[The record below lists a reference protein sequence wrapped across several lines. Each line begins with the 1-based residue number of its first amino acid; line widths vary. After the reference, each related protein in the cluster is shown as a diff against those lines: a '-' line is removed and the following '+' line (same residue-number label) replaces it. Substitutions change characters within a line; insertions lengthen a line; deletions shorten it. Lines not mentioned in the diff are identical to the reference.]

1 MTNYHY
7 KIDIEDT
14 IVVEIGKELHLLYKM
29 NVTLPDERASGVH
42 WGFQTRGNNKYGAG
56 IIISNEQWSSGN
68 ALEELKKYLADMFNY
83 SE

>member
-29 NVTLPDERASGVH
+29 NVTLPDERALYDTPFLKNSAIPNSAH
-42 WGFQTRGNNKYGAG
+42 
-56 IIISNEQWSSGN
+56 ISTQ
-68 ALEELKKYLADMFNY
+68 LELQSNT
-83 SE
+83 